1 MFNDELSVA
10 QSQGLMSQLAETDFP
25 FSCAHGRWVFW
36 SRVVQLYLRSLLKQL
51 CYRPSMV
58 PLVNLPKERSS
69 VNKRATVDWKTIK
82 RRMKAS

>member
-36 SRVVQLYLRSLLKQL
+36 SRVVQLLS
-51 CYRPSMV
+51 
-58 PLVNLPKERSS
+58 
-69 VNKRATVDWKTIK
+69 
-82 RRMKAS
+82 